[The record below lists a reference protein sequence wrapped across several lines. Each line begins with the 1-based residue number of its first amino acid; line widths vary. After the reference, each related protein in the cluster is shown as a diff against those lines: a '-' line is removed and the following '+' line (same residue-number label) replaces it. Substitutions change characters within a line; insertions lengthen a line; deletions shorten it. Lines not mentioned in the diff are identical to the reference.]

1 MGAALAAVRDASN
14 GDAVLLAVPWRAAP
28 DALREAGDLA
38 GKLVL
43 DCTNPV
49 NAEFTDLVIPP
60 EGSSGEAVARLVPRA
75 RVVKIFNTNGAKN
88 MADPD
93 YAGHKVTMFY
103 AGDDTEAN
111 RLAAGLA
118 GEIGFEPIELG
129 PLRAARLLEAMA
141 MTWILLARH
150 RGYGRDIALD
160 LVHRPGK

>member
-1 MGAALAAVRDASN
+1 MRDASK

-60 EGSSGEAVARLVPRA
+60 EGSSGEAVARLVPQA

-129 PLRAARLLEAMA
+129 PLKARLLEAMA